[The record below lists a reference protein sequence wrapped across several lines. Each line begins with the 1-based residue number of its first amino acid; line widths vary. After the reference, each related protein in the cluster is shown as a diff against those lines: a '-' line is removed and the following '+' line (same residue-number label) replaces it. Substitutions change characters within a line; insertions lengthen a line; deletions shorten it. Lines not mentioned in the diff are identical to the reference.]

1 MKKDLLALAS
11 KHKGDKKYKPMPS
24 FQTDFITAS
33 TEIKDKT
40 IKSNDNNLVKG
51 NLSPINKEVIIKNTS
66 KEETIFNK
74 TNVNNKNTP
83 VFSGSNYNKMVPE
96 VGVIVKQDNQIKNG
110 GLNFQNQF
118 GKMSVKEYEQLR
130 AMYMNGNNN
139 TNKKDNKDNYVVVK
153 DDDSDNMFNKSIYA
167 TKYLGK
173 QSYNEN
179 IMINSGNIQQ
189 YDWKDQST
197 SSNNKNVNPTQTN
210 ITHNGILNEDLF
222 KGKQMR
228 TNKKANTNNSQRN
241 KNK

>member
-1 MKKDLLALAS
+1 
-11 KHKGDKKYKPMPS
+11 
-24 FQTDFITAS
+24 
-33 TEIKDKT
+33 
-40 IKSNDNNLVKG
+40 
-51 NLSPINKEVIIKNTS
+51 
-66 KEETIFNK
+66 
-74 TNVNNKNTP
+74 
-83 VFSGSNYNKMVPE
+83 MVPE

-197 SSNNKNVNPTQTN
+197 SSNNKNVNQTQTN